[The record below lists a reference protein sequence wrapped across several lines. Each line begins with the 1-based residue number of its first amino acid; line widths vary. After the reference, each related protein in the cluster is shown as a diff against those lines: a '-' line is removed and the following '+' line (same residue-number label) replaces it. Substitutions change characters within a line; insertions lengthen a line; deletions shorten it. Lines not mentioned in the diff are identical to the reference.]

1 MGNGRRV
8 QNVKLETTPMG
19 WGIEGLYIYI
29 LFNGNTYG
37 RWQASLTTFSIFQYV
52 CTSKSKQSA
61 DNDFRLLFGVPL
73 MTSSRKRFV
82 RLLDAFARPF
92 WWLPFCCR

>member
-1 MGNGRRV
+1 MGSGLRV

-37 RWQASLTTFSIFQYV
+37 RQVLQHFQYFNMYVRRNRSKVLITISV
-52 CTSKSKQSA
+52 CFLGS
-61 DNDFRLLFGVPL
+61 P
-73 MTSSRKRFV
+73 
-82 RLLDAFARPF
+82 
-92 WWLPFCCR
+92 

>member
-29 LFNGNTYG
+29 
-37 RWQASLTTFSIFQYV
+37 
-52 CTSKSKQSA
+52 
-61 DNDFRLLFGVPL
+61 FRLMEIRMAGKSYNIFNISICMYVEIEA
-73 MTSSRKRFV
+73 K
-82 RLLDAFARPF
+82 
-92 WWLPFCCR
+92 C